1 MLTDLPV
8 YEPTT
13 EIVGRELELT
23 SVCGRLEDAGLRL
36 ITLAGAGGVGK
47 SRLAAEAAQLLDGA
61 FPGGVRT
68 VDLPA
73 CPGPE
78 EAVAA
83 VARAVDALGGPP
95 PGRTSPRRRATA
107 AAAHRPAGDPAPRP
121 RALLILDG
129 VEHIA
134 ARLAPAVADHL
145 AAHPWLTVLATGQ
158 EVLRIYGEQVVPVT
172 ALPAPG
178 PLIEPDVADV
188 QDNPAVQLFTRRAHE
203 VNPGFAL
210 TAENV
215 ACVVDIC
222 NLLEGVPL
230 ALELAARRLR
240 LFPLQEV
247 QSWLHRAG
255 DSHLSGL
262 VDVPPR
268 QRSLLAAAEWSCRG
282 LTAGQRALLARL
294 ALFRQGA
301 TLATAEKVSPL
312 PPAETAAAIEELL
325 DRNLLRLDERR
336 HTDSRLTMS
345 RTIRV
350 HSLAVLDSDPE
361 EAMAARQAHAQHY
374 QKLMHSLEGRFYG
387 SEQQHWLRLAVAE
400 HDNVLA
406 ALDHMAEGT
415 DLAARAALVAACLR
429 PWLVRGELKVGLHWF
444 DSTAQALHEAADRSD
459 GGEKESDLRL
469 RARLHTGAGLLA
481 AALGDHDGAAHRHR
495 RAVALYKRLRDARA
509 GALASA
515 RMGHAL
521 FRCGDQAV
529 GRSLLTAS
537 RAALEGQGDTVG
549 SAEAAACLAEVAAAS
564 GQPQEALPLLER
576 AERIQRQ
583 NGEIRDL
590 ARTLHLRAQLAWD
603 EEDEAGAQAALRQS
617 LTLYDSIDERTE
629 LPTALDTFA
638 LLIQRGAGQPQRATR
653 LLAAAEN
660 LRRRTGVKVD
670 GERWGRLQ
678 SAVTDLRGQLG
689 WSVFATAWVEGLR
702 MRPEAMVAEA
712 LAAVEPGQGTE
723 RSEAAAL
730 TPRQLQVALLVAEG
744 MTNRQIAARLKIA
757 EWTVV
762 NHVRNVM
769 RKLGCRSRVQVAWAV
784 GRRR

>member
-8 YEPTT
+8 HEPTT
-13 EIVGRELELT
+13 EMVGRELELT
-23 SVCGRLEDAGLRL
+23 SVCGRLEDSSLRL

-47 SRLAAEAAQLLDGA
+47 SRLAAEAARLLDDT
-61 FPGGVRT
+61 FPGGIRT

-83 VARAVDALGGPP
+83 VARAVDAL
-95 PGRTSPRRRATA
+95 RRPVP
-107 AAAHRPAGDPAPRP
+107 AAHEPSTASGVAPAHDPTGVLEPRP

-134 ARLAPAVADHL
+134 ARLAPVVADHL
-145 AAHPWLTVLATGQ
+145 AACPWLTVLATGQ
-158 EVLRIYGEQVVPVT
+158 EVLRIYGEQVVPV
-172 ALPAPG
+172 APLPPPG
-178 PLIEPDVADV
+178 PLLEPDVADV

-215 ACVVDIC
+215 TSVVDIC

-230 ALELAARRLR
+230 VLELAARRLR

-247 QSWLHRAG
+247 QSWLHRGG
-255 DSHLSGL
+255 DSHLAGL

-282 LTAGQRALLARL
+282 LTDGQRTLLARL

-301 TLATAEKVSPL
+301 TLATAEKISPL
-312 PPAETAAAIEELL
+312 SPAETAAAIEELL
-325 DRNLLRLDERR
+325 DRNLLRLDERQ

-350 HSLAVLDSDPE
+350 HSLSVLDGDAE
-361 EAMAARQAHAQHY
+361 EAAAARRVHTRHY
-374 QKLMHSLEGRFYG
+374 QKLMHSLEGRFHG
-387 SEQQHWLRLAVAE
+387 SEQQRWLRLAAAE

-406 ALDHMAEGT
+406 ALEHVAEGP
-415 DLAARAALVAACLR
+415 DLAPRAALVTACLR
-429 PWLVRGELKVGLHWF
+429 PWLVRGELKPGLHWF
-444 DSTAQALHEAADRSD
+444 DSTAQAMHEADGRSGNED
-459 GGEKESDLRL
+459 EAELRL

-529 GRSLLTAS
+529 GRSLLIAART
-537 RAALEGQGDTVG
+537 ALEGQGDTVG
-549 SAEAAACLAEVAAAS
+549 SAEAAASLAEVMMAS
-564 GQPQEALPLLER
+564 DHPQDALSLLER

-603 EEDEAGAQAALRQS
+603 EDDEAGAQSALRQS

-629 LPTALDTFA
+629 LAAALDTFA
-638 LLIQRGAGQPQRATR
+638 LLVQRGAGQPQRATR

-670 GERWGRLQ
+670 SERWDRLQ
-678 SAVTDLRGQLG
+678 GAVTELRSQLG

-702 MRPEAMVAEA
+702 LRPETMVGEA
-712 LAAVEPGQGTE
+712 LAVVEPGQGAE
-723 RSEAAAL
+723 RGEAAAL

-744 MTNRQIAARLKIA
+744 MTNRQIASRLKIA